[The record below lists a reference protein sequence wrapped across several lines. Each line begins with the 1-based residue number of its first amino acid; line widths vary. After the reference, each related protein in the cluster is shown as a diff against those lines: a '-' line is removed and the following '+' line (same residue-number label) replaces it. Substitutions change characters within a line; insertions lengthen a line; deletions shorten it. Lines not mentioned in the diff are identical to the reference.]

1 MKSVFLVFIAF
12 FFYVD
17 SIIGQPYVTGG
28 NTRYRFAQTTIG
40 IDYRFYLNYGS
51 ESSTLN
57 SSGAIEKFKLK
68 NQDEVRLII
77 GATHFWGHAD
87 FYVAFPITSIGKS
100 GFETEI
106 ELGAKYFPWRIE
118 SGKVRPYIGSGIIT
132 GQYYQD
138 RGASQIRN
146 LYPITGGFVFDYKN
160 HLFELGAGFIFNN
173 KENYYISPVTSV
185 QIKTQP
191 FWISLCYKFM
201 IDLTMSQEKNWLSGK
216 TKKLT
221 DSLTP
226 KHRLDGITIAIGP
239 SSTFYLRSSPH
250 NKNIAP
256 YIDNHKIT
264 NFYPEFAIGYYLS
277 KLNLQAGFAYRSV
290 NNKIEAYNFSQKV
303 MRKALT
309 FEICK
314 FVCDYKGFDPYIGPA
329 VSYEWLNVIETNSS
343 GITLNQKYEGVK
355 PGITFGFEIRPT
367 KLMFIYVRS
376 NLRYFPNLKV
386 KMNDSKY
393 VYLDQL
399 EFDFFQVVFFPQRI
413 GIGKKAKAG

>member
-1 MKSVFLVFIAF
+1 MKSVFLFLITF
-12 FFYVD
+12 FFFAL
-17 SIIGQPYVTGG
+17 SINAQPYVTGG
-28 NTRYRFAQTTIG
+28 DTRYRFAQTTIG

-57 SSGAIEKFKLK
+57 SSGTLDKFKLK

-77 GATHFWGHAD
+77 GGTHFWGHAD
-87 FYVAFPITSIGKS
+87 FYVAFPITSIFKS

-106 ELGAKYFPWRIE
+106 ELGGKYFPWRIE
-118 SGKVRPYIGSGIIT
+118 NGKIRPYIGSAIIT
-132 GQYYQD
+132 GQYNQGI
-138 RGASQIRN
+138 GASQIRN
-146 LYPITGGFVFDYKN
+146 LYPIIGGFVFDYRN
-160 HLFELGAGFIFNN
+160 HLFELGGGFIFNN
-173 KENYYISPVTSV
+173 KENYYISPDTYV

-191 FWISLCYKFM
+191 FWISLSYKFM
-201 IDLTMSQEKNWLSGK
+201 IDLTLSQEKDWLSGR

-226 KHRLDGITIAIGP
+226 KHRLDGITIAVGP
-239 SSTFYLRSSPH
+239 SGTFYLRSSPH
-250 NKNIAP
+250 NKNVAP

-264 NFYPEFAIGYYLS
+264 NIFPEFALGYYLS
-277 KLNLQAGFAYRSV
+277 KLNLQGGFAYRSV

-309 FEICK
+309 FEIIK

-329 VSYEWLNVIETNSS
+329 VSYEWLNVIETNAS
-343 GITLNQKYEGVK
+343 GITINQKYKGVK

-413 GIGKKAKAG
+413 GIRKKAKAG